1 MKEII
6 VKRIAA
12 LLEVKS
18 IVTLALTGAMVVM
31 LFRADSIAPE
41 LLSLFSTA
49 FGSVITYF
57 FTRKSTEGDNG
68 KS

>member
-6 VKRIAA
+6 VKRLAA

-18 IVTLALTGAMVVM
+18 LVTLALTIAMVAM
-31 LFRADSIAPE
+31 LFRADTIAPE

-49 FGSVITYF
+49 YGAVITYF
-57 FTRKSTEGDNG
+57 FTRKSSEGDNG